1 MKHLLLLLIVTV
13 APFLVSCVDSE
24 PERKAVPPTSSAGS
38 MPWNRP
44 MPGEGTAQ
52 FGGMLQRR

>member
-1 MKHLLLLLIVTV
+1 MKHRLTII
-13 APFLVSCVDSE
+13 AICCASFLTSCVDSE
-24 PERKAVPPTSSAGS
+24 PERKPIPPTSSAGN

-44 MPGEGTAQ
+44 MPGEGSSQ

>member
-1 MKHLLLLLIVTV
+1 MKHLLPLLIVSA
-13 APFLVSCVDSE
+13 APFFVSCVDSE
-24 PERKAVPPTSSAGS
+24 PERKAVPPKSSAGS

-44 MPGEGTAQ
+44 MPGEGSAQ